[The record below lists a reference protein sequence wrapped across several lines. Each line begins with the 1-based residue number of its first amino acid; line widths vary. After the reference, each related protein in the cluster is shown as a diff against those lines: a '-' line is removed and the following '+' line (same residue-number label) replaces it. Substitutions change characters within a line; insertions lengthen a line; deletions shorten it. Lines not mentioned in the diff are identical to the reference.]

1 MIEEGVDIIDIGA
14 ESTRPGIEPVSL
26 QEELDRIMPV
36 IEALKDCGKPL
47 SIDTYKP
54 EVMKAALTAG
64 ADMINDIAGFQSE
77 ASINAVTGSPCG
89 LCIMHMQ
96 GDPKTMQTAPEY
108 QDVTG
113 EVIGFLKTQV
123 NRLTAVGISSGRICI
138 DPGFGFGKTLEHNLA
153 LLKNIGHIQDSLAL
167 PLLAGLS
174 RKSVIA
180 AITQKEVSQRLAGNL
195 GAALSAV
202 AYGAR
207 IIRVHEVGETVDA
220 LKVWLATR

>member
-1 MIEEGVDIIDIGA
+1 
-14 ESTRPGIEPVSL
+14 
-26 QEELDRIMPV
+26 
-36 IEALKDCGKPL
+36 
-47 SIDTYKP
+47 
-54 EVMKAALTAG
+54 
-64 ADMINDIAGFQSE
+64 MINDIAGFQSE
-77 ASINAVTGSPCG
+77 ASIAAVAGHDCG
-89 LCIMHMQ
+89 LCVMHMQ
-96 GDPKTMQTAPEY
+96 GEPKTMQAAPEY
-108 QDVTG
+108 QDVTQ
-113 EVIGFLKTQV
+113 EVIRFLKTQID
-123 NRLTAVGISSGRICI
+123 RLSAAGIAPERICI

-153 LLKNIGHIQDSLAL
+153 LLKNIGHIQASLSL

-180 AITQKEVSQRLAGNL
+180 ALTQKDVSQRLAGNL